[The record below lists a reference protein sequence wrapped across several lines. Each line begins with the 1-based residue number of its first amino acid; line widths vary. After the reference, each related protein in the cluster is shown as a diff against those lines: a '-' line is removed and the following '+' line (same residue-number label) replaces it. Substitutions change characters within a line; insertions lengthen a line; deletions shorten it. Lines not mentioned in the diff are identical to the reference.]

1 LQNLLKVTKCHGL
14 EPRSTAGKEKY
25 ESRIPGTEASKTSRV
40 ESIYIYNDSTDAK
53 VQEGAEEHIQT
64 SKPSHIITTSYY
76 RVPIVVRSTSQVQQ
90 SRPPEEGAQAGAL
103 TDGAEGANRR
113 I

>member
-25 ESRIPGTEASKTSRV
+25 ESRIPSTETSKTSGV
-40 ESIYIYNDSTDAK
+40 KSIYICNDSTGAK

-64 SKPSHIITTSYY
+64 SKPSYIITTSHY
-76 RVPIVVRSTSQVQQ
+76 RVTTVVQSTSQVQQ
-90 SRPPEEGAQAGAL
+90 SRPPEESPQAGAL
-103 TDGAEGANRR
+103 ADGAEGANRR